1 MFTDGPATPVRLEVL
16 LNVLGEYSS
25 GLKRNV
31 IYEMHQPTSLSGG
44 NSTET
49 KKSQT
54 TMDTISAALQ
64 LDLAVESSSVIKLNK
79 NYDKKKSAK
88 KNILRAADN
97 LVLSKQDVELYLAL
111 FYSYYLGLNT
121 DVYELSRKYDRED
134 WTNEFNNKVF
144 NNQPQKN
151 PFNKTKHTGL
161 DRWFSY
167 LGLGWYDSNENFQAN
182 PYERLFR
189 SLPDI
194 FERKHKLSG
203 DDFMV
208 RLAVVCPELDG
219 GNIFIKANK
228 YRNYNVTDKQC
239 TMGLSHALV
248 DLHEDRII
256 NLECPV
262 DSLGWNIELA
272 EPSHESIED
281 VRITNIEYLREE

>member
-1 MFTDGPATPVRLEVL
+1 MFTDRPTTPVRLEVL
-16 LNVLGEYSS
+16 LDVLGKDSS
-25 GLKRNV
+25 GWKRNV
-31 IYEMHQPTSLSGG
+31 IYEMLQPTSLSGG
-44 NSTET
+44 GFDAAKN
-49 KKSQT
+49 
-54 TMDTISAALQ
+54 TISAAKELG
-64 LDLAVESSSVIKLNK
+64 LAVESSSVIKLNK
-79 NYDKKKSAK
+79 DYDKKKSTK
-88 KNILRAADN
+88 ENILRTTDRM
-97 LVLSKQDVELYLAL
+97 VLSKLDVESYLAL

-121 DVYELSRKYDRED
+121 DVYELSEKYDREA
-134 WTNEFNNKVF
+134 WANEFNKKVF

-151 PFNKTKHTGL
+151 PFNRTKHTGL

-167 LGLGWYDSNENFQAN
+167 LGLGWYDSNEKFQAN

-189 SLPDI
+189 SLPYI
-194 FERKHKLSG
+194 FEKKHKLSG
-203 DDFMV
+203 DDFMKK
-208 RLAVVCPELDG
+208 LAVVCPELDG
-219 GNIFIKANK
+219 GDIFIKANK

-281 VRITNIEYLREE
+281 VRITNIEYLRNE